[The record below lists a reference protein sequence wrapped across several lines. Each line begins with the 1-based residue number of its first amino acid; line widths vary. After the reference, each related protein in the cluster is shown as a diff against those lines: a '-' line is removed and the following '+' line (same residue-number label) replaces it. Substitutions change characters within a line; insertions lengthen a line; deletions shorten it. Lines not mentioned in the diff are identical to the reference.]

1 MYINDCWPRR
11 GLGDDLT
18 YRNMIR
24 AQEVFERCL
33 PHRVCRIPWSP
44 HVFQWFLR
52 RSSVY
57 PDTCWLQQDPLQL
70 DSQDQNSPVSHLGI
84 FWIKDL
90 KTKACTWS
98 SCLSQSERQLVS
110 VEGYQHGCRSKTA
123 RVLLQWRRKAPCE
136 QTFPVTVCYGMLCD
150 FSCWF
155 AFSVMFNGASLVAQ
169 KVRNLPAMPET
180 QVWSLGQEDPQEKGM
195 ATFTFNAM

>member
-1 MYINDCWPRR
+1 MYINECWPRR
-11 GLGDDLT
+11 GFGDDLT

-44 HVFQWFLR
+44 HVFSWFLR

-70 DSQDQNSPVSHLGI
+70 DSQDQNSPVSHSGI

-98 SCLSQSERQLVS
+98 SCLSQSERQVVS
-110 VEGYQHGCRSKTA
+110 MA
-123 RVLLQWRRKAPCE
+123 R
-136 QTFPVTVCYGMLCD
+136 
-150 FSCWF
+150 
-155 AFSVMFNGASLVAQ
+155 
-169 KVRNLPAMPET
+169 LPA
-180 QVWSLGQEDPQEKGM
+180 WLSLKDSQSPVAVKTEGSLWADFPGHDVLWY
-195 ATFTFNAM
+195 ALWF